1 MGERKP
7 SRLRNLTI
15 VGITALTGL
24 IAVVVITVAL
34 IIGLWIDSQIGR
46 RGPAT
51 ICLLVAS
58 VPISLFLM
66 IRLAL
71 GLVRALPAPTPLASR
86 ALEDSLHDEEE

>member
-34 IIGLWIDSQIGR
+34 IVGLWIDSQIGR

-58 VPISLFLM
+58 VPFSLFLM

-71 GLVRALPAPTPLASR
+71 GLVKQLPVPTPPATY
-86 ALEDSLHDEEE
+86 AVEDSSHEEEE